1 MRLHLLAPIG
11 LVLAMV
17 TAAPRPP
24 APVASAAAGPL
35 RPPLAGAP
43 VTQGFGCTTLDLE
56 PVASGCPGGHFH
68 SGIDYA
74 APLGTAVLAA
84 AQGTA
89 RRGYDPHGYGLYV
102 VLEHGGGLSTLY
114 AHLSSS
120 DLATGAPLATGARV
134 GGVGS
139 SGLSTGPHLHFEV
152 RRDGRPVDPN
162 PLLTGGN

>member
-1 MRLHLLAPIG
+1 MRLHLLAPVG

-17 TAAPRPP
+17 SAAPRSSAP
-24 APVASAAAGPL
+24 AGFAVGGSL
-35 RPPLAGAP
+35 RPPLFGAP

-56 PVASGCPGGHFH
+56 PVASVCPSGHFH

-74 APLGTAVLAA
+74 APVGSAVLAA

-89 RRGYDPHGYGLYV
+89 RRGYDPDGYGLYV

-120 DLATGAPLATGARV
+120 DVAVGTPLAAGARV

-139 SGLSTGPHLHFEV
+139 SGLSTGPHLHFEA

>member
-1 MRLHLLAPIG
+1 MRRQLLAPAG
-11 LVLAMV
+11 LVLAMA
-17 TAAPRPP
+17 TAAPRPS
-24 APVASAAAGPL
+24 ASATLALGVPL

-43 VTQGFGCTTLDLE
+43 VTQGFGCSAVDLE
-56 PVASGCPGGHFH
+56 PVAPGCPGGHFH

-74 APLGTAVLAA
+74 APAGTAVLAA

-89 RRGYDPHGYGLYV
+89 SRGYDQHGYGLYV

-120 DLATGAPLATGARV
+120 DVATGATLAAGARV